1 MISVTLADDHAILR
15 GGLKEI
21 LASVDGFDLI
31 GEASSGSELIEMLRQ
46 RRPDVVM
53 TDMHMPGICGID
65 LITRIHSQ
73 YPALPIL
80 VLSMLDEPQIASR
93 AIKAGARGY
102 ITKDREPKEMLAALR
117 RVAGGGKYIE
127 SELAERMLFD
137 KDAVEAPH
145 CALTDRER
153 GVLDLL
159 ILGKDANEIADT
171 LCISNKTVST
181 HKVNLLEK
189 MKMKNTAELV
199 KYAVQHGLML

>member
-1 MISVTLADDHAILR
+1 MISVILADDHAILR

-21 LASVDGFDLI
+21 LASADGFDLI
-31 GEASSGSELIEMLRQ
+31 GEASSGSELIELLRQ

-65 LITRIHSQ
+65 LIARIHSQ

-102 ITKDREPKEMLAALR
+102 ITKDRGPEEMLTALR

-137 KDAVEAPH
+137 TDGVGAPH
-145 CALTDRER
+145 CAMTDRER
-153 GVLDLL
+153 GVFDLL
-159 ILGKDANEIADT
+159 ILGKDAKEIACT
-171 LCISNKTVST
+171 LCISIKTVST

-189 MKMKNTAELV
+189 MKMKNAAELV
-199 KYAVQHGLML
+199 KYAVQNGLMM